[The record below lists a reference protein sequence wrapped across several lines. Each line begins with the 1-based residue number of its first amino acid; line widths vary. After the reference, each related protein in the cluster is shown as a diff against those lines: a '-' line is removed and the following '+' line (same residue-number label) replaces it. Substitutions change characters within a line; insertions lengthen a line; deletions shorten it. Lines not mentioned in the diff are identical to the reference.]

1 MALLPIHDD
10 NPTRRRPWVTYALI
24 AVNVVVFFAS
34 PLSPV
39 ALMAPGSS
47 LAQACEV
54 EAFLDEW
61 AAVPAEVVEGEPAP
75 AVVTGQPVQ
84 PDGCA
89 VAEPTYEKSP
99 ELSVLTAMFLHGG
112 IAHLAGNM
120 LFLFVFGNNV
130 EDRLGRLRFLLYYLA
145 TGYAATYAFAIAF
158 ADSTENLVGASGAVA
173 GVLGGYLLLF
183 PRARVLSLVTFLLF
197 LPLRL
202 PAWVVLGSWFLLQY
216 LYASG
221 AGLVADAQVAY
232 LAHVAGF
239 LAGVVLVLP
248 FVPGTRRAQAEA
260 RARAYAR
267 HGAWGERELGPPY
280 GGGYPAPY
288 AGGDPWGRPA
298 PSRGRRWT
306 SRW

>member
-24 AVNVVVFFAS
+24 AVNVVVFLAS
-34 PLSPV
+34 PLSPL
-39 ALMAPGSS
+39 ALMPPGSA
-47 LAQACEV
+47 LAETCEAL
-54 EAFLDEW
+54 AFLDEW
-61 AAVPAEVVEGEPAP
+61 AAVPSEVVAGEPRD
-75 AVVTGQPVQ
+75 AVATGEPVP
-84 PDGCA
+84 PDACA
-89 VAEPTYEKSP
+89 VAAPDYEKSP

-112 IAHLAGNM
+112 VAHLAGNM

-130 EDRLGRLRFLLYYLA
+130 EDRLGRLRFLAFYLA
-145 TGYAATYAFAIAF
+145 CGYAATYVFAAAF
-158 ADSTENLVGASGAVA
+158 ADSSESLVGASGAVA

-216 LYASG
+216 LYSVG

-239 LAGVVLVLP
+239 LAGMLLVLP
-248 FVPGTRRAQAEA
+248 FVPGTRRGQAEA
-260 RARAYAR
+260 RARAYAGR
-267 HGAWGERELGPPY
+267 GWGGHSPSPHL
-280 GGGYPAPY
+280 
-288 AGGDPWGRPA
+288 DPWAQRHP
-298 PSRGRRWT
+298 PRRRGW
-306 SRW
+306 W